1 MRNEDSIMIF
11 IKSSLRMN
19 RLQAEGTN
27 KGKKM
32 EVRRQMTDEGGW
44 MIDEGRK
51 YENSKTKV
59 RN

>member
-1 MRNEDSIMIF
+1 MIF